1 MLWLI
6 VLLFAGQFE
15 VAFRAGLV
23 ALNNN
28 DLAVAESKLESAS
41 KLQPGD
47 ARVWLALAQ
56 TYWKLHKLPASETAA
71 KKAEALAAEPSI
83 LEGLAL
89 YYSEAANYGK
99 AAELEARYA
108 ETAPDALPRA
118 ADLYLR
124 AGEPKLAIQLTR
136 KALQA
141 NDRAALRDMLG
152 KAYEANGDPA
162 RAIMEFQ
169 AAIRQSRYDE
179 TFYFDLAQVQLKQQA
194 FAAALGTLD
203 SGRKYFDK
211 SAQLEL
217 ASGVAYYGLRRF
229 PEAIDAFLRTIR
241 LDPAVEQPYV
251 FLGRML
257 DQAEDKLPAIT
268 EVFAAFS
275 KTAPDNYL
283 SSFLYGKSLALVDP
297 DHAAALLRQSIA
309 RNSQFWESHFE
320 LGVLLEAQS
329 KLDDAATEI
338 KRCIE
343 LNAKDPTPHYRL
355 ARIYDRLG
363 KAAEAGAERELHA
376 KLSAAGAVI
385 K

>member
-41 KLQPGD
+41 KLQPGN

-56 TYWKLHKLPASETAA
+56 TYRKLHKLSAAQTAA
-71 KKAEALAAEPSI
+71 KKAEALATEPPI

-108 ETAPDALPRA
+108 ETVPDALPRS

-124 AGEPKLAIQLTR
+124 AGKAKPAIELTR
-136 KALQA
+136 RALQA
-141 NDRAALRDMLG
+141 NDRAELHDLLG
-152 KAYEANGDPA
+152 KAYEADGDPA
-162 RAIMEFQ
+162 RAIVEFQ
-169 AAIRQSRYDE
+169 AAINQSRYDE
-179 TFYFDLAQVQLKQQA
+179 IFYFDLAQMQLKQQA
-194 FAAALGTLD
+194 FAAALETLD
-203 SGRKYFDK
+203 TGRKYFDK

-229 PEAIDAFLRTIR
+229 PEAIEAFLRTIR

-268 EVFAAFS
+268 EVFAAFN
-275 KTAPDNYL
+275 KTTPDNYL
-283 SSFLYGKSLALVDP
+283 SSFLYGKSLALEDP
-297 DHAAALLRQSIA
+297 DQAAALLRQSIA
-309 RNSQFWESHFE
+309 RNPQFWESHFE
-320 LGVLLEAQS
+320 LGVLLEAQG
-329 KLDDAATEI
+329 KLDAAAAEI
-338 KRCIE
+338 KRSIE

-363 KAAEAGAERELHA
+363 KPSEADAERELHA
-376 KLSAAGAVI
+376 RLSAAGAVI